1 MKKMLL
7 LLTILVLSLGLAL
20 SACGADTTEDTT
32 TDPNQQEQTDAE
44 QNDVVEEDPQDTE
57 DDLAYIQ
64 DKGELIIGVTNYEPM
79 NYLDANG
86 EWTGFDTEF
95 AQAVCEKLGVTAV
108 FQEIEWDN
116 KILELD
122 SKSIDCVWNG
132 MTLTDEV
139 RNAMSCSQPYINNAQ
154 VVVMSAEEIDNYSD
168 VASLSGLSF
177 AAEAGSAGEAALQE
191 NELTSAYT
199 AVSTQ
204 ADALLEVASGSS
216 DACVIDIT
224 MAAAMTGEGTSY
236 ANLTYGL
243 ELTSEEYVIGF
254 RKDSSAVA
262 AVDEIINQLI
272 EDGTLQALAEKYD
285 LSGALVANQ

>member
-1 MKKMLL
+1 MKKKLLFLTMLFL
-7 LLTILVLSLGLAL
+7 CFALIL
-20 SACGADTTEDTT
+20 SACNTDTADE
-32 TDPNQQEQTDAE
+32 PNTSSGQQEQPEDA
-44 QNDVVEEDPQDTE
+44 QGAD
-57 DDLAYIQ
+57 DDLTYIQ
-64 DKGELIIGVTNYEPM
+64 DKGELIIGVTQYEPM
-79 NYLDANG
+79 NYLNENG
-86 EWTGFDTEF
+86 EWAGFDTEF
-95 AQAVCEKLGVTAV
+95 AQAACKKLGVTAV
-108 FQEIEWDN
+108 FQEIDWDN

-139 RNAMSCSQPYINNAQ
+139 LNAMTCSQPYISNAQ
-154 VVVMSAEEIDNYSD
+154 VIVMKADEIENYNT

-204 ADALLEVASGSS
+204 VDALLEVASGSS

-236 ANLTYGL
+236 ADLTYGL
-243 ELTSEEYVIGF
+243 ELTREEYGIGF
-254 RKDSSAVA
+254 RKDSAAAA
-262 AVDEIINQLI
+262 AVDDIIDQLI
-272 EDGTLQALAEKYD
+272 EDGTLQALGDKYG
-285 LSGALVANQ
+285 LSGALIANQ